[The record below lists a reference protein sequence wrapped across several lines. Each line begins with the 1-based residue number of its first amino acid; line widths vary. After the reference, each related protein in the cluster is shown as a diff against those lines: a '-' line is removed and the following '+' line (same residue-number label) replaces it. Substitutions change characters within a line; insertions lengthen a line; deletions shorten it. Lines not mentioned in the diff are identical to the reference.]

1 MWDMNTLA
9 SKGLREFNGVMTTL
23 KCWILLLVFRVLC
36 FKKPI
41 LIWTTILVVFW
52 WLNDFYDLF
61 AMVANIIYDLLRG
74 LNFRKSELGLKT

>member
-23 KCWILLLVFRVLC
+23 KCWILLLVFTVLF
-36 FKKPI
+36 FKKSL

-61 AMVANIIYDLLRG
+61 EMVTNMTYCER
-74 LNFRKSELGLKT
+74 